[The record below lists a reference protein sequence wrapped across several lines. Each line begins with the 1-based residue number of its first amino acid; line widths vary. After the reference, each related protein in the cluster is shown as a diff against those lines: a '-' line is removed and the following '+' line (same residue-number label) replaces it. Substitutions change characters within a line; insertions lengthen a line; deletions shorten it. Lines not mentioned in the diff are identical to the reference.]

1 MTRAIP
7 LLLGA
12 ILLAPGLH
20 IDCAQAQLA
29 RTVVSAA
36 SGNDANDCSRA
47 TPCRTFQVAHDKTLS
62 DGEVTVLD
70 PGGYGGLTIT
80 KSISIV
86 NDGVGEASILV
97 SGGAFGILINAPAG
111 GYVNLRGIT
120 VQGIGFGGGVGI
132 GFNSGFALTIE
143 NCVIR
148 NHTGNGMAFFPF
160 GDSHFTVIN
169 TLIADNGGR
178 AGVYIQTGGS
188 GNVTAHFDRVQF
200 YNNSHHGLEVNG
212 GSSSGAATISAN
224 VTDSVAANNLASDNT
239 FGGAFASHTVTAPT
253 TLSVIRSVI
262 NNNGLGFSASGAS
275 TLRVGQSVV
284 TRNTRTFIGNVQS
297 FGDNYIR
304 GNDDPGTPPLI
315 ATK

>member
-47 TPCRTFQVAHDKTLS
+47 TPCRTFQVAHDKTSS

-97 SGGAFGILINAPAG
+97 SGGVFGILINAPAG

-120 VQGIGFGGGVGI
+120 VQGTGFGGGVGI
-132 GFNSGFALTIE
+132 GFNSGFALTTE

-212 GSSSGAATISAN
+212 GSSSGPATISAT
-224 VTDSVAANNLASDNT
+224 VTDSVAANNLGTGNLG
-239 FGGAFASHTVTAPT
+239 GGAFASHTVTAPT

-284 TRNTRTFIGNVQS
+284 TRNATTFIGGNVQS

-304 GNDDPGTPPLI
+304 
-315 ATK
+315 